1 MMSSL
6 LASPRPLRRLLSAVL
21 ALSVLLTTLGSG
33 HSACAASDAHHG
45 AAAVADSH
53 LGMAMAQDEAPS
65 GADASQHAP
74 RSCPDHDRHGGRGA
88 AGCAVMAHCAVG
100 VLASAVVVPA
110 SQMRRLAP
118 TVELTA
124 SRPLETS
131 YQPDSPPPKA

>member
-1 MMSSL
+1 MSSL
-6 LASPRPLRRLLSAVL
+6 LAPPRLLRRLLSAVL
-21 ALSVLLTTLGSG
+21 ALSVLLTTLGWG
-33 HSACAASDAHHG
+33 HSSCDGSDAQLRVASASD
-45 AAAVADSH
+45 SH
-53 LGMAMAQDEAPS
+53 VGMAMAHGAASS
-65 GADASQHAP
+65 GTDASQHGP
-74 RSCPDHDRHGGRGA
+74 RGCPDHDRHGERGA

-124 SRPLETS
+124 SRPLEAS